1 LFKSTEEEEKDD
13 KHEEAVEAGDNSPTD
28 VAGLLHLL
36 LLQLVTTSSSST
48 TGMSGQSI
56 LLSSGQKTVRGVV
69 VIVSNDED
77 VDKESISLPHFASLK
92 DVCIL
97 LLTIFDVSTDGN
109 REFVDEST
117 TTVDVADF
125 CGDLGLFLLQ
135 IFLFQ
140 LSPTLMY
147 DDAFAGKVGR
157 RLDRWTCGEDGFAS
171 RDVPIREVLLFFLN
185 ILDTLFISILRDS
198 NSFCV
203 LTLFALLG
211 LRIDLAEAVLQEDES
226 LPLLLMGV
234 GVLLLDLLFFRFL
247 FLSLFDG
254 EDEIEP
260 ILLAADAKSP
270 SV

>member
-1 LFKSTEEEEKDD
+1 MFKSTEEEEEEDDD
-13 KHEEAVEAGDNSPTD
+13 KHEEEAVEAGDNSPTD

-69 VIVSNDED
+69 VIVSNDDD
-77 VDKESISLPHFASLK
+77 VDKESISLPHFDSLK
-92 DVCIL
+92 DVGIL
-97 LLTIFDVSTDGN
+97 LLTISFDVSTDGN

-125 CGDLGLFLLQ
+125 CGDFGLFLLQ

-140 LSPTLMY
+140 LSPTLP
-147 DDAFAGKVGR
+147 AGRAGT
-157 RLDRWTCGEDGFAS
+157 RLDRCGDGFAS
-171 RDVPIREVLLFFLN
+171 REVPIREVLLFLFLNN
-185 ILDTLFISILRDS
+185 ILDTLFISIFRDS

-211 LRIDLAEAVLQEDES
+211 LRIDLAEGELQEDES
-226 LPLLLMGV
+226 FPLLLMGV
-234 GVLLLDLLFFRFL
+234 GVLLLMDLLFFRFL
-247 FLSLFDG
+247 FLSLLDG
-254 EDEIEP
+254 EDELEP